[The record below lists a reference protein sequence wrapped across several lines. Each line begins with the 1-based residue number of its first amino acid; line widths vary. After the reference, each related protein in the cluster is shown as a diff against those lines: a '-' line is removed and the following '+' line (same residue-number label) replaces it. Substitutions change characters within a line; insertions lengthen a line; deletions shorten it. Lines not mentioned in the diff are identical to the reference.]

1 MSRQDVIDRLRK
13 IEDAEA
19 RKSAAG
25 VPGTFRQAHKPNNV
39 KYNTEFYGHPVE
51 GGEWAWCVVFQ
62 WWCMKEAGVPKSVF
76 PEFRPARV
84 FNVRDWFKSKHRYF
98 QKPMVGDLVIFSRSH
113 IGFVDKLLQG
123 GRIETIEGNA
133 SDMVKRRNYHQDA
146 PGIDGYCRPEY
157 HKAEEADMTPEQ
169 AKQLKA
175 IHDGLVVLGSHNPAE
190 TIDLMFRRIKTIQ
203 AQLTV
208 EGTHTP
214 DEGFQMLFDRVR
226 NIEADVK
233 IIKERIN

>member
-1 MSRQDVIDRLRK
+1 MSRQEVIARLRK
-13 IEDAEA
+13 IEGEEA

-51 GGEWAWCVVFQ
+51 GPEWMWCVVFQ

-84 FNVRDWFKSKHRYF
+84 FNVRDWFKSKNRYF
-98 QKPMVGDLVIFSRSH
+98 QRPMAGDLVIFSRSH

-133 SDMVKRRNYHQDA
+133 SDMVKRRIYHQDA

-157 HKAEEADMTPEQ
+157 HKAEEADMTPSQ
-169 AKQLKA
+169 ATELRA
-175 IHDGLVVLGSHNPAE
+175 ILNRVNDIREALA
-190 TIDLMFRRIKTIQ
+190 I
-203 AQLTV
+203 
-208 EGTHTP
+208 EGTETL
-214 DEGFQMLFDRVR
+214 DEGFQKLFNRVR
-226 NIEADVK
+226 NIEEAVK
-233 IIKERIN
+233 DIQAKIG